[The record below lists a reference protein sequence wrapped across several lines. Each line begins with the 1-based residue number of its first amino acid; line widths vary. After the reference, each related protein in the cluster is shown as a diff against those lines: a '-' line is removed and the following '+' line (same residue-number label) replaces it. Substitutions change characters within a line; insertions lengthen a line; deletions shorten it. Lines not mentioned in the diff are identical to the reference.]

1 MRPGAIEV
9 EGVSRR
15 FPRPPARPADAE
27 GARCLG
33 GRDEARDVWAL
44 EDVSFSAEPGS
55 AVGLVGRNGSG
66 KTTLLR
72 LLAGIIKPTGGRVEV
87 GGRVGSLLELGA
99 GFQPDF
105 TGRENVFNGS
115 IHGLNRARIR
125 ELMDEIVAF
134 AGLERFIDLPVR
146 TYSSGM
152 AMRLGF
158 AVAAHIEAD
167 VLLLDEVFAVG
178 DEEFQRKCFGKI
190 FEFKQRGG
198 TIVFVSHDASS
209 VERLCDRAVLLK
221 GGRVEFDGTTHEA
234 IVAYH
239 RLLADERDPAE
250 RGAGLREWGAA
261 RRASSRSRSP
271 APTALRAS
279 SSSPASHSRC
289 GSGSRPSRRSQRR
302 GSPTRCATRRHSRA
316 AFRTPL
322 RSAGTAAA
330 RCASTSTSS
339 RSPTGA
345 STFASAS
352 RTSPASTCTTSSTT
366 PWSSWSTLL
375 ERPEGSS
382 ASTDVGR
389 KTLRAWRLRSETDD
403 GNTHL
408 SGLAGSDGAGPE
420 PPVQAL
426 LGDRGVPSSR
436 GADEAAGTR
445 PRDRRALRRPRPQ
458 RLLRPHTDPRLV
470 EALKDTHFY
479 ELQTWVD
486 EGRGEL

>member
-15 FPRPPARPADAE
+15 FRVRAHAQRTLKE
-27 GARCLG
+27 LVVSG

-44 EDVSFSAEPGS
+44 QDVSFAVEPGS

-72 LLAGIIKPTGGRVEV
+72 LLAGIIKPTGGRVAV

-105 TGRENVFNGS
+105 SGRENVYLNGS
-115 IHGLNRARIR
+115 IHGLKRARIK
-125 ELMDEIVAF
+125 ELMDEIVSF

-158 AVAAHIEAD
+158 AVAAYIEAD

-221 GGRVEFDGTTHEA
+221 GGRVEFDGPTHEA

-250 RGAGLREWGAA
+250 RGAGLREWGSGEA
-261 RRASSRSRSP
+261 RVVSVS
-271 APTALRAS
+271 
-279 SSSPASHSRC
+279 
-289 GSGSRPSRRSQRR
+289 
-302 GSPTRCATRRHSRA
+302 
-316 AFRTPL
+316 
-322 RSAGTAAA
+322 
-330 RCASTSTSS
+330 
-339 RSPTGA
+339 
-345 STFASAS
+345 
-352 RTSPASTCTTSSTT
+352 
-366 PWSSWSTLL
+366 
-375 ERPEGSS
+375 
-382 ASTDVGR
+382 
-389 KTLRAWRLRSETDD
+389 
-403 GNTHL
+403 
-408 SGLAGSDGAGPE
+408 LAGSDGQPREQFLAGEPLAMRVRIEAEPE
-420 PPVQAL
+420 LAAPRLSYEVRDEAGLLLAGGVQDTAG
-426 LGDRGVPSSR
+426 LGWDGGCAVRFDVDELPLADGR
-436 GADEAAGTR
+436 FHLRLGLADETGEHLYHQLDDALAFVVYPAG
-445 PRDRRALRRPRPQ
+445 
-458 RLLRPHTDPRLV
+458 
-470 EALKDTHFY
+470 
-479 ELQTWVD
+479 
-486 EGRGEL
+486 EGRGIVRLEGRWRQDETMNGER